1 MKNLKLTDYRV
12 LLRLQSIYFIVTGIW
27 PLISMKTF
35 LIVTGP
41 KTDLWLVQT
50 VGILILVIGLTLL
63 YASIHRVRNS
73 PIIFLAI
80 ASSLALAIVDIT
92 FYLNGTIGSVY
103 LLDAG
108 LEFLL
113 ILLWIVN
120 IYKNKNQRPYELN
133 R

>member
-1 MKNLKLTDYRV
+1 MKNVNLTNYHV
-12 LLRLQSIYFIVTGIW
+12 ILRLQSIYFIITGIW
-27 PLISMKTF
+27 PLISMETF
-35 LIVTGP
+35 LLVTGP

-50 VGILILVIGLTLL
+50 VGIMILVIGLTLV
-63 YASIHRVRNS
+63 YAAMNGTRN
-73 PIIFLAI
+73 PQIIFLAI

-113 ILLWIVN
+113 ILLWI
-120 IYKNKNQRPYELN
+120 IHIN
-133 R
+133 RSKK